1 MSDDVRAHLRIYG
14 RVQGVFFRANT
25 RKQARKRGLGGWV
38 KNLDDGSVEAIIEGP
53 EDDVREVVDW
63 TREGPPRA
71 NVEDLEVDW
80 EDYEGAFGDFEVRR

>member
-1 MSDDVRAHLRIYG
+1 MSDDVRVHLRVDG

-38 KNLDDGSVEAIIEGP
+38 KNLDDGSVEAVIEGP
-53 EDDVREVVDW
+53 EDDVREVVNW

-71 NVEDLEVDW
+71 NVEDIEVDW
-80 EDYEGAFGDFEVRR
+80 EDFEGAFEDFEVRR

>member
-1 MSDDVRAHLRIYG
+1 MSDDVRVHLRVDG

-38 KNLDDGSVEAIIEGP
+38 KNLDDGSVEVVIEGP
-53 EDDVREVVDW
+53 EDDVREVVNW

-71 NVEDLEVDW
+71 NVEDIEVDW
-80 EDYEGAFGDFEVRR
+80 EDFEGAFEDFEVRR

>member
-1 MSDDVRAHLRIYG
+1 MSDDVRVHLRIYG

-53 EDDVREVVDW
+53 EDDVREVVNW

-71 NVEDLEVDW
+71 NVEDIEVDW
-80 EDYEGAFGDFEVRR
+80 EDFEGAFEDFEVRR

>member
-63 TREGPPRA
+63 AREGPPRA

-80 EDYEGAFGDFEVRR
+80 EDFEGAFEDFEVRR

>member
-38 KNLDDGSVEAIIEGP
+38 MNLDDGSVEAVIEGP
-53 EDDVREVVDW
+53 GDDVREVVDW
-63 TREGPPRA
+63 AHEGPPRA
-71 NVEDLEVDW
+71 NVEDIEVDW
-80 EDYEGAFGDFEVRR
+80 EGYEGAFDQFEVRR